1 MTVREFRTTV
11 GETKIFSVDFIKKDG
26 SLRTMIARL
35 GVKKHLQ
42 GGTLKYNAEEKSL
55 LPVFDME
62 KQAYRMVNVSTI
74 QEIRYNGE
82 VINLED

>member
-62 KQAYRMVNVSTI
+62 KQAYRMVNVNTI

-82 VINLED
+82 TIKLEE

>member
-74 QEIRYNGE
+74 QEIRYDGE
-82 VINLED
+82 TIKLED

>member
-42 GGTLKYNAEEKSL
+42 GGTLKYYAEEKSL

-62 KQAYRMVNVSTI
+62 KQAYRMVNVNTI
-74 QEIRYNGE
+74 TEIRYDGE
-82 VINLED
+82 TIKLEE

>member
-35 GVKKHLQ
+35 GVRKHLQ

-62 KQAYRMVNVSTI
+62 KQAYRMVNVNTI

-82 VINLED
+82 TIKLEE

>member
-1 MTVREFRTTV
+1 MTVREFRMMV

-35 GVKKHLQ
+35 GVRKHLQ
-42 GGTLKYNAEEKSL
+42 GGTLKYNAEERSL

-74 QEIRYNGE
+74 KEIRHEGE
-82 VINLED
+82 IIKLEE